1 MTDALLTATEDS
13 RALAE
18 IASLRAQGDA
28 GVAPLIAM
36 LTDHSWVVRR
46 AIVDALT
53 HCPASSTAL
62 LVNALELERGSEPI
76 ISGLVD
82 ALAASSAPVAPL
94 VRELLNDART
104 AVVCDAIQIL
114 GRRRDRDSTP
124 RLVQLTGHEDDN
136 VALAAIEALGRIRGN
151 AAVEQLLDIAQGNN
165 FFRIFPAIDALGRCG
180 DESALPILAK
190 FLDKPLYVTEA
201 ARALGRLGSIQAVP
215 KLLSAMTHG
224 PEANV
229 VVGATALVAIDER
242 VGELGPTSA
251 VRRSV
256 REHAGSALRARVAR
270 AMGFADGRE
279 QVALGRLLVWLATS
293 ESISDLLKL
302 IDDHEEDVANLA
314 LEGLAELAA
323 LDDPR
328 LLASLAN
335 GTSELRARLLPR
347 LGGVA
352 AALPAILSC
361 LHDPQPNVRALACH
375 ALSRGGNTGVVAEL
389 FGLLADPDLGVVHA
403 AVGAI
408 QSLGSDETERL
419 ALAAATSSANPAERR
434 AALRIVTYLGY
445 ERSFA
450 LCEAAV
456 AGEDERLRDI
466 AISALPTLD
475 DTRALPSLLGAAG
488 HASARTRAAAV
499 RALGNTAASAPVVDV
514 LTAALDDPD
523 PWARYYAC
531 QSLGKLGVRAALNK
545 VEARLSDSAGQ
556 VRMAAVEALAR
567 IPGAEAASAL
577 TRLAATSDPE
587 IVRAAIVGIGE
598 RGDPSLRPIIA
609 HALTSP
615 DAAIRLVATSSLAR
629 FPGAEPE
636 LEQVVVADA
645 DPSVRRAA
653 IELLSNNPSEVAT
666 DALVSLLGNEAHS
679 DAALAGLCQH
689 LEARV
694 PALSAALRGANDAQA
709 RKLLH
714 VLSRSDL
721 ASTRRAIDE
730 AFQLPNVAVRRA
742 AAKILSLLLDD
753 SAKSALARAASSDA
767 DPEVRRISATAIA

>member
-1 MTDALLTATEDS
+1 MTDALLTATEDG
-13 RALAE
+13 RALAQ
-18 IASLRAQGDA
+18 IASLRTRGDA
-28 GVAPLIAM
+28 GVAPLIGM
-36 LTDHSWVVRR
+36 LTGHSWVVRR

-53 HCPASSTAL
+53 HCSASSTGL
-62 LVNALELERGSEPI
+62 LVNALQHERSSEPI

-82 ALAASSAPVAPL
+82 ALAGSSAPVAPQ
-94 VRELLNDART
+94 VRDLLDDART

-151 AAVEQLLDIAQGNN
+151 AAVEQLLDIAQGSN

-180 DESALPILAK
+180 DESALPTLIK

-215 KLLSAMTHG
+215 SLLSAMTNG

-270 AMGFADGRE
+270 AMSFADGRE
-279 QVALGRLLVWLATS
+279 QVTLGRLLVWLATS

-302 IDDHEEDVANLA
+302 IDDQEEDVANLA
-314 LEGLAELAA
+314 LQGLADLSA

-328 LLASLAN
+328 LLAALAS

-352 AALPAILSC
+352 AARPALLAC
-361 LHDPQPNVRALACH
+361 LQDPQPNVRALACH
-375 ALSRGGNTGVVAEL
+375 ALSRGGNTDTVAAL
-389 FGLLADPDLGVVHA
+389 FALLADPDLGVVHA

-419 ALAAATSSANPAERR
+419 ALAATGSANVAERR

-445 ERSFA
+445 EQSFA
-450 LCEAAV
+450 LCQAAV
-456 AGEDERLRDI
+456 GGDDERLRDI
-466 AISALPTLD
+466 ALSALPNLD
-475 DTRALPSLLGAAG
+475 DERALPLLLGAAG

-499 RALGNTAASAPVVDV
+499 RALGNTVASSQVVDT

-523 PWARYYAC
+523 AWTRYYAC
-531 QSLGKLGVRAALNK
+531 QSLGKLGVLAASSK

-567 IPGAEAASAL
+567 IPGADAANAL
-577 TRLAATSDPE
+577 ERLANVADPE
-587 IVRAAIVGIGE
+587 IARAAIVGIGE
-598 RGDPSLRPIIA
+598 RGDASLRPIIA
-609 HALTSP
+609 QALTSSDP
-615 DAAIRLVATSSLAR
+615 AIRLVATSSLAR

-636 LEQVVVADA
+636 LEQVVLADA
-645 DPSVRRAA
+645 DLSVRRAA
-653 IELLSNNPSEVAT
+653 VELLGSNPSEVAT
-666 DALVSLLGNEAHS
+666 QALVSLLAHEAHCEL
-679 DAALAGLCQH
+679 ALAGLGQH

-694 PALSAALRGANDAQA
+694 PALFTALRGANDAQA
-709 RKLLH
+709 RLLLN

-721 ASTRRAIDE
+721 AAARRAIDE
-730 AFQLPNVAVRRA
+730 AFQLPNAAVRRA

-767 DPEVRRISATAIA
+767 DPEVRRISAAAIA

>member
-1 MTDALLTATEDS
+1 MTDALLTASEDS

-18 IASLRAQGDA
+18 IATLRAQGDA
-28 GVAPLIAM
+28 GVAPLIGM
-36 LTDHSWVVRR
+36 LTRHSWVVRR

-94 VRELLNDART
+94 VRELLDDART

-151 AAVEQLLDIAQGNN
+151 AAVEQLLGIAQGSN

-180 DESALPILAK
+180 DESALATLTK

-215 KLLSAMTHG
+215 SLLSAMTHG

-293 ESISDLLKL
+293 ESISDLLNL

-389 FGLLADPDLGVVHA
+389 FALLADPDLGVVHA

-419 ALAAATSSANPAERR
+419 ALAATSSANPAERR

-475 DTRALPSLLGAAG
+475 DPRALPLLLGAAG

-499 RALGNTAASAPVVDV
+499 RALGNTVASAPVVDV

-531 QSLGKLGVRAALNK
+531 QSLGKLGVRAALSR
-545 VEARLSDSAGQ
+545 VEARLLDGAGQ

-577 TRLAATSDPE
+577 TRLAAMPDPE

-609 HALTSP
+609 QALTSP

-653 IELLSNNPSEVAT
+653 IELLSNNPSQVAT

-694 PALSAALRGANDAQA
+694 PALFARLRGANDAQA
-709 RKLLH
+709 RLLLH

-721 ASTRRAIDE
+721 VSTRRAIDE